1 MPVFDGNG
9 KTAGVSLYPISADA
23 GQMTTGAGRE
33 LATREAQAA
42 VLQKSRNGETM
53 IVTSLGQGLDAA
65 RTNPHTGIILQTG
78 RKTPTDRMLKVAG
91 GQPERAY
98 RSDAALVSLVQ
109 HELTDMLRN
118 LPPDG
123 PVRDESALLQAAL
136 AALEKSQGASL
147 SLPETDRSERAGEPD
162 MKALARKLATEAA
175 REDIKLPEK
184 TEPDGMAEMQKLAKQ
199 LMAEAQAAVKLP
211 ETDAEKEKLNSR
223 LLTRVVESVKQQI
236 PALPGEKEP
245 DYARLIGQAAGEL
258 SSQGGLTAASAS
270 AVLSALANAGLP
282 ADIRLPAET
291 GGAGAIPASVIRKAT
306 EELDRSVQAPVRAQ
320 AELSERAIASAAR
333 ELERQSQPT
342 LPAEGRGREREEPV
356 PEITRNIQ
364 KER

>member
-1 MPVFDGNG
+1 
-9 KTAGVSLYPISADA
+9 
-23 GQMTTGAGRE
+23 
-33 LATREAQAA
+33 
-42 VLQKSRNGETM
+42 
-53 IVTSLGQGLDAA
+53 
-65 RTNPHTGIILQTG
+65 
-78 RKTPTDRMLKVAG
+78 MLKVAG

-162 MKALARKLATEAA
+162 MKALARKLATDAA

-184 TEPDGMAEMQKLAKQ
+184 TAPDGMAEMQKLAKQ
-199 LMAEAQAAVKLP
+199 LMAEAQVVVKLP
-211 ETDAEKEKLNSR
+211 ETDVEKETLNMR
-223 LLTRVVESVKQQI
+223 LLTRVMESVKQHI

-258 SSQGGLTAASAS
+258 SSQGGLNAASAS
-270 AVLSALANAGLP
+270 AVLNALANGGMP
-282 ADIRLPAET
+282 GDIRLPAET

-320 AELSERAIASAAR
+320 AELSKRAIASAAR